1 MQERK
6 AWHVR
11 STIMTVNA
19 TVVGIILEYG
29 ERAFDPFRT
38 LIEGFLERDCLS
50 WSKPWSINCFSFL

>member
-1 MQERK
+1 
-6 AWHVR
+6 
-11 STIMTVNA
+11 MTVNA

-50 WSKPWSINCFSFL
+50 WSKPWSINCYSFL